1 MLAIPNHTMQAS
13 GGCLNRLLGNS
24 RPHHRD
30 SADVLE
36 IRNGKTQVAR
46 AASVISGKEEGRKV
60 CSISAESAGVL
71 VEGVHRDVAMEAF
84 QLLVLLMASNIR
96 LR

>member
-1 MLAIPNHTMQAS
+1 MLAQVGA
-13 GGCLNRLLGNS
+13 LDKFLGNK
-24 RPHHRD
+24 RPCHRD

-71 VEGVHRDVAMEAF
+71 VEGVHRDDAMEAF